1 MPFSSEEREAIIR
14 YDTPEYHVLR
24 PGDYVVCAVTFERI
38 ALNNLKYWS
47 VARQEAYRD
56 AAASLE
62 AERRAARSN
71 GGAS

>member
-1 MPFSSEEREAIIR
+1 MVLTGTDREALIR

-24 PGDYVVCAVTFERI
+24 PGDYVVCAVTYERI
-38 ALNNLKYWS
+38 PLTELKYWS

-62 AERRAARSN
+62 AERRA
-71 GGAS
+71 GKAS

>member
-1 MPFSSEEREAIIR
+1 MVFSSNDREALIR

-38 ALNNLKYWS
+38 PLTELKYWS
-47 VARQEAYRD
+47 VARQEAYKD

-62 AERRAARSN
+62 AERRAPR
-71 GGAS
+71 AS

>member
-1 MPFSSEEREAIIR
+1 MVFSTNDREALIR

-38 ALNNLKYWS
+38 PLTELKYWS
-47 VARQEAYRD
+47 VARQEAYKD

-62 AERRAARSN
+62 AERRAPK
-71 GGAS
+71 AS